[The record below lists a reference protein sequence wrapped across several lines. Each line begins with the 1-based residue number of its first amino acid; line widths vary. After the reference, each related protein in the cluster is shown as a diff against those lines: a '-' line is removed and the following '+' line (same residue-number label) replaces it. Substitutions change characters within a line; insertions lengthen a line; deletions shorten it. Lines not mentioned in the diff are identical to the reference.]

1 MNAHDIN
8 TTVSRQGSSM
18 GGGTCKKRRRSV
30 PVAVYATGG
39 LQPGDRLLPLSEVE
53 RMTSAKK
60 SWIYYRIGQG
70 LFPRPIRLCAGRRV
84 AWSERA
90 IQAWIAA
97 QSAPVFDGA
106 APAGGLHSEGGAL

>member
-1 MNAHDIN
+1 MNVHDIHAAP
-8 TTVSRQGSSM
+8 SRQKADA
-18 GGGTCKKRRRSV
+18 CKKRRRSV
-30 PVAVYATGG
+30 PVAVYAKGG
-39 LQPGDRLLPLSEVE
+39 LQPGDRLLPLAEVE

-90 IQAWIAA
+90 IQAWIEA
-97 QSAPVFDGA
+97 QSAGSGEPA
-106 APAGGLHSEGGAL
+106 ADLPTPTE

>member
-1 MNAHDIN
+1 MNVHDIHAAP
-8 TTVSRQGSSM
+8 SPQEADA
-18 GGGTCKKRRRSV
+18 CKKRRRSV
-30 PVAVYATGG
+30 PVAVYAKGG
-39 LQPGDRLLPLSEVE
+39 LQPGDRLLPLAEVE

-90 IQAWIAA
+90 IQAWIEA
-97 QSAPVFDGA
+97 QSAG
-106 APAGGLHSEGGAL
+106 AGGLSDVPESNTEGEKV

>member
-1 MNAHDIN
+1 MNVHDIN
-8 TTVSRQGSSM
+8 AAPSRQK
-18 GGGTCKKRRRSV
+18 TDACKKRRRSV
-30 PVAVYATGG
+30 PVAVYAKGG
-39 LQPGDRLLPLSEVE
+39 LQPGDRLLPLAEVE

-90 IQAWIAA
+90 IQAWIEA
-97 QSAPVFDGA
+97 QSAGA
-106 APAGGLHSEGGAL
+106 GEPAAGADLSAPTE

>member
-1 MNAHDIN
+1 MNVHDIHAAP
-8 TTVSRQGSSM
+8 SRQKADA
-18 GGGTCKKRRRSV
+18 CKKRRRSV
-30 PVAVYATGG
+30 PVAVYAKGG
-39 LQPGDRLLPLSEVE
+39 LQPGDRLLPLAEVE

-90 IQAWIAA
+90 IQAWIEA
-97 QSAPVFDGA
+97 QSAGA
-106 APAGGLHSEGGAL
+106 GEPAADLPTPTE

>member
-1 MNAHDIN
+1 MNVHDIN
-8 TTVSRQGSSM
+8 AAPSRQKADA
-18 GGGTCKKRRRSV
+18 CKKRRRSV
-30 PVAVYATGG
+30 PVAVFAKGG
-39 LQPGDRLLPLSEVE
+39 LQPGDRLLPLAEVE

-90 IQAWIAA
+90 VQAWIQA
-97 QSAPVFDGA
+97 QQDA
-106 APAGGLHSEGGAL
+106 AGGLIDVPENNAEGEEV

>member
-1 MNAHDIN
+1 MNVHEIDNAP
-8 TTVSRQGSSM
+8 SRKDAD
-18 GGGTCKKRRRSV
+18 TCKKRRRSV
-30 PVAVYATGG
+30 PVAVYAKGG
-39 LQPGDRLLPLSEVE
+39 LQPGDRLLPLAEVE

-90 IQAWIAA
+90 IQAWIEA
-97 QSAPVFDGA
+97 QSAG
-106 APAGGLHSEGGAL
+106 AGGLSDVPERNTEGEKV

>member
-1 MNAHDIN
+1 MNVHDIHAAP
-8 TTVSRQGSSM
+8 SRQEADA
-18 GGGTCKKRRRSV
+18 CKKRRRSV
-30 PVAVYATGG
+30 PVAVYAKGG
-39 LQPGDRLLPLSEVE
+39 LQPGDRLLPLAEVE

-90 IQAWIAA
+90 IQAWIEA
-97 QSAPVFDGA
+97 QSAGE
-106 APAGGLHSEGGAL
+106 GGLSNVPESNIEGEKV

>member
-1 MNAHDIN
+1 MNVHEIN
-8 TTVSRQGSSM
+8 AASSRKEADA
-18 GGGTCKKRRRSV
+18 CKKRRRSV
-30 PVAVYATGG
+30 PVAVYAKGG
-39 LQPGDRLLPLSEVE
+39 LQPGDRLLPLAEVE

-90 IQAWIAA
+90 IQAWIKA
-97 QSAPVFDGA
+97 QSAGA
-106 APAGGLHSEGGAL
+106 GEPAADLPTPTE

>member
-1 MNAHDIN
+1 MNVHEIDNAP
-8 TTVSRQGSSM
+8 SRKDADA
-18 GGGTCKKRRRSV
+18 CKKRRRSV
-30 PVAVYATGG
+30 PVAVYAKGG
-39 LQPGDRLLPLSEVE
+39 LQPGDRLLPLAEVE

-90 IQAWIAA
+90 IQAWIEA
-97 QSAPVFDGA
+97 QSADAGEPA
-106 APAGGLHSEGGAL
+106 ADLPTPTV

>member
-1 MNAHDIN
+1 MNVHDIN
-8 TTVSRQGSSM
+8 AAPSRQKADA
-18 GGGTCKKRRRSV
+18 CKKRRRSV
-30 PVAVYATGG
+30 PVAVYAKGG
-39 LQPGDRLLPLSEVE
+39 LQSGDRLLPLAEVE

-90 IQAWIAA
+90 IQAWIEA
-97 QSAPVFDGA
+97 QSAS
-106 APAGGLHSEGGAL
+106 AGGLSDVPESNTEGEKV

>member
-1 MNAHDIN
+1 MNVHDIN
-8 TTVSRQGSSM
+8 AAPSRQK
-18 GGGTCKKRRRSV
+18 TDACKKRRRSV
-30 PVAVYATGG
+30 PVAVYVKGG
-39 LQPGDRLLPLSEVE
+39 LQPGDRLLPLAEVE

-90 IQAWIAA
+90 IQAWIEA
-97 QSAPVFDGA
+97 QSAG
-106 APAGGLHSEGGAL
+106 AGGLSNVPESNTEGEKV